1 MATETQTQ
9 TGRCAT
15 HGTVQA
21 TRDIPKMG
29 FPFILYAYLQ
39 SRAKRKPFL
48 CPECGE
54 PVHAD

>member
-9 TGRCAT
+9 TGHCAT

-21 TRDIPKMG
+21 SRDIPRMG
-29 FPFILYAYLQ
+29 FPFILYAYLR
-39 SRAKRKPFL
+39 SRDKRKPFL

-54 PVHAD
+54 AVQAD

>member
-1 MATETQTQ
+1 MAIEVQTH
-9 TGRCAT
+9 TGQCVT

-21 TRDIPKMG
+21 SREIPKMG
-29 FPFILYAYLQ
+29 FPFIVYAFLR

-54 PVHAD
+54 AVEAD